1 MTEKY
6 ICPGF
11 RAAGIAAGI
20 KNNGEKDLGLI
31 VSDVPAVVAGVFTR
45 NVVQAAPVMLDRQR
59 LSDGESC
66 RAVIVNSGN
75 ANCCNGDQGMRDA
88 LAMTA
93 MTSEGLGAPEG
104 QVLAASTGVIGAPM
118 PMEKVREAMPTLM
131 EALSPEGM
139 MDCATSIMT
148 TDTVPKVVTRQGELD
163 GRPFTVTGMIK
174 GAGMIRPDMATML
187 CFIMTDA
194 EAEPEFLKGVLV
206 RSADLSFNRATIDG
220 DTSTNDTVLLLANGV
235 SGVVVKGAEAEKTF
249 QSLLDDVCI
258 SLTRAMV
265 RDGEGVNTL
274 VELKVVGADSDE
286 EALRI
291 ADTVAHSPLVKT
303 AIFGRDANWGRI
315 MGAAGRAGVA
325 FDPDKIDISFDDVRV
340 VKSGRGSGVEAEARA
355 AKVMHRPEITLT
367 IDLNMGVGAAAM
379 LTCDFSV
386 EYVKINADY
395 RS

>member
-1 MTEKY
+1 MAEKY

-11 RAAGIAAGI
+11 KAAGVAAGI
-20 KNNGEKDLGLI
+20 KKNGKKDLGLI
-31 VSDVPAVVAGVFTR
+31 VSDAPAAVAGLFTR
-45 NVVQAAPVMLDRQR
+45 NIVQAAPVVLDRQR
-59 LSDGESC
+59 VAGGIC

-75 ANCCNGDQGMRDA
+75 ANCCNGEQGMRDA

-93 MTSEGLGAPEG
+93 LAAEGLGVPED
-104 QVLAASTGVIGAPM
+104 QVLVASTGVIGAPLPVEKIRESV
-118 PMEKVREAMPTLM
+118 PMLIAS
-131 EALSPEGM
+131 LSAEGM
-139 MDCATSIMT
+139 LDCATAIMT

-163 GRPFTVTGMIK
+163 GKPFTVTGMIK

-194 EAEPEFLKGVLV
+194 KAEPEFLKQTLL
-206 RSADLSFNRATIDG
+206 RSANLSFNRATIDG
-220 DTSTNDTVLLLANGV
+220 DTSTNDTVLVMANGV
-235 SGVVVKGAEAEKTF
+235 SGAVVRGAEDENVF
-249 QSLLDDVCI
+249 QSLLDDVCL

-274 VELKVVGADSDE
+274 VELRVVGAFSNED
-286 EALRI
+286 ALRI

-315 MGAAGRAGVA
+315 MGATGRAGVD
-325 FDPDKIDISFDDVRV
+325 FDPEKIAILFDDVKV
-340 VKSGRGSGVEAEARA
+340 VEGGRGCGADAEARA
-355 AKVMHRPEITLT
+355 ARVMQQPEIILT
-367 IDLNMGVGAAAM
+367 IDLNMGSGSAVM

-386 EYVKINADY
+386 DYVKINADY

>member
-1 MTEKY
+1 MAEKY

-11 RAAGIAAGI
+11 KAAGVAAGI
-20 KNNGEKDLGLI
+20 KKNGKKDLGLI
-31 VSDVPAVVAGVFTR
+31 VSDAPAAVAGLFTR
-45 NVVQAAPVMLDRQR
+45 NIVQAAPVVLDRQR
-59 LSDGESC
+59 VAGGIC

-75 ANCCNGDQGMRDA
+75 ANCCNGEQGMQDA

-93 MTSEGLGAPEG
+93 LVAEGLGVPED
-104 QVLAASTGVIGAPM
+104 QVLVASTGVIGAPLPVEKIRESV
-118 PMEKVREAMPTLM
+118 PMLIAS
-131 EALSPEGM
+131 LSAEGM
-139 MDCATSIMT
+139 LDCATAIMT

-163 GRPFTVTGMIK
+163 GKPFTVTGMIK

-194 EAEPEFLKGVLV
+194 KAEPEFLKQTLL
-206 RSADLSFNRATIDG
+206 RSANLSFNRATIDG
-220 DTSTNDTVLLLANGV
+220 DTSTNDTVLVMANGV
-235 SGVVVKGAEAEKTF
+235 SGAVVRGAEDENVF
-249 QSLLDDVCI
+249 QSLLDDVCL

-274 VELKVVGADSDE
+274 VELRVVGAFSNED
-286 EALRI
+286 ALRI

-315 MGAAGRAGVA
+315 MGATGRAGVD
-325 FDPDKIDISFDDVRV
+325 FDPEKIAILFDDVKV
-340 VKSGRGSGVEAEARA
+340 VEGGRGCGADAEARA
-355 AKVMHRPEITLT
+355 ARVMQQPEIILT
-367 IDLNMGVGAAAM
+367 IDLNMGSGSAVM

-386 EYVKINADY
+386 DYVKINADY

>member
-6 ICPGF
+6 TCPGF
-11 RAAGIAAGI
+11 KAAGVAAGI
-20 KNNGEKDLGLI
+20 KKNGKKDLGLI
-31 VSDVPAVVAGVFTR
+31 VSDAPAAVAGLFTR
-45 NVVQAAPVMLDRQR
+45 NIVQAAPVVLDRQR
-59 LSDGESC
+59 VAGGIC

-75 ANCCNGDQGMRDA
+75 ANCCNGEQGMQDA

-93 MTSEGLGAPEG
+93 LVAEGLGVPED
-104 QVLAASTGVIGAPM
+104 QVLVASTGVIGAPLPVEKIRESV
-118 PMEKVREAMPTLM
+118 PMLIAS
-131 EALSPEGM
+131 LSAEGM
-139 MDCATSIMT
+139 LDCATAIMT

-163 GRPFTVTGMIK
+163 GKPFTVTGMIK

-194 EAEPEFLKGVLV
+194 KAEPEFLKQTLL
-206 RSADLSFNRATIDG
+206 RSANLSFNRATIDG
-220 DTSTNDTVLLLANGV
+220 DTSTNDTVLVMANGV
-235 SGVVVKGAEAEKTF
+235 SGAVVRGAEDENVF
-249 QSLLDDVCI
+249 QSLLDDVCL

-274 VELKVVGADSDE
+274 VELRVVGAFSNED
-286 EALRI
+286 ALRI

-315 MGAAGRAGVA
+315 MGATGRAGVD
-325 FDPDKIDISFDDVRV
+325 FDPEKIAILFDDVKV
-340 VKSGRGSGVEAEARA
+340 VEGGRGCGADAEARA
-355 AKVMHRPEITLT
+355 ARVMQQPEIILT
-367 IDLNMGVGAAAM
+367 IDLNMGSGSAVM

-386 EYVKINADY
+386 DYVKINADY